1 MVCIKLIICK
11 QTSVC
16 FTKEN
21 YQMDKKLKV
30 LLLLGGTS
38 PEREVSKSTGKSVY
52 EALINLGYD
61 VVVLDPAYGI
71 NQPLEVEEY
80 FAEKDY
86 ADTSNENY
94 LDAVNL
100 MSADQLNVAFLALH
114 GKYGEDGTIQS
125 LLELKGIKY
134 TGSKVLSSAI
144 AMDKIMSKILFEEY
158 FVPTPEYFHFAKGE
172 STTEEVNNLIEQ
184 KFGYP
189 AVIKPNDQ
197 GSTVG
202 LTICKS
208 SEQLT
213 EAIRNA
219 FEYSNR
225 ILVEEYIPG
234 REVTVAV
241 IDDTALPVLEIK
253 PKHGIYDYECKY
265 TSGMSEYIVPAE
277 IPEEISKELQEIAV
291 KACKSLR
298 CEVYAR
304 VDFRL
309 SPDNKI
315 YTLEVNTLPGMTSL
329 SLVPKMAKAI
339 GISFEQLVEKII
351 TLSLK

>member
-1 MVCIKLIICK
+1 MK
-11 QTSVC
+11 
-16 FTKEN
+16 
-21 YQMDKKLKV
+21 KKLKV

-38 PEREVSKSTGKSVY
+38 PEREVSKSTGKSIY
-52 EALINLGYD
+52 QALQNLNCD
-61 VVVLDPAYGI
+61 VIVIDPAYGI
-71 NQPLEVEEY
+71 NQPIDVEDY
-80 FAEKDY
+80 FNEKDY
-86 ADTSNENY
+86 TEISKENY
-94 LDAVNL
+94 LDAINL
-100 MSADQLNVAFLALH
+100 ISSDQINIAFLALH

-134 TGSKVLSSAI
+134 TGSKVLSSAL

-158 FVPTPEYFHFAKGE
+158 NVPTPRWIHFKKGE
-172 STTEEVNNLIEQ
+172 STTDDINNLIKK

-189 AVIKPNDQ
+189 AVVKPNDQ

-208 SEQLT
+208 SDQLAD
-213 EAIRNA
+213 AIHNA
-219 FEYSNR
+219 FEYSDR

-234 REVTVAV
+234 RELTVAV
-241 IDDTALPVLEIK
+241 IDDAALPVLEIR

-277 IPEEISKELQEIAV
+277 IPDDIAKELQKIAV
-291 KACKSLR
+291 LSCKSLR

-315 YTLEVNTLPGMTSL
+315 YALEVNTLPGMTSL
-329 SLVPKMAKAI
+329 SLVPKMAKAVNI
-339 GISFEQLVEKII
+339 AFEELVDRII
-351 TLSLK
+351 KLSLK

>member
-1 MVCIKLIICK
+1 
-11 QTSVC
+11 
-16 FTKEN
+16 
-21 YQMDKKLKV
+21 MDKKLKV

-52 EALINLGYD
+52 QALLNLGHE
-61 VVVLDPAYGI
+61 VIVLDPAYGI
-71 NQPLEVEEY
+71 NQPFEVDDY
-80 FAEKDY
+80 FSEIDFSEI
-86 ADTSNENY
+86 SNENY

-100 MSADQLNVAFLALH
+100 ISAEQINVAFLALH

-144 AMDKIMSKILFEEY
+144 AMDKIMSKILFEDY
-158 FVPTPEYFHFAKGE
+158 NVPTPKYFHFKKGE
-172 STTEEVNNLIEQ
+172 RTTEEVNNLIEER
-184 KFGYP
+184 FGYP
-189 AVIKPNDQ
+189 AVVKPNDQ

-213 EAIRNA
+213 EAIHYA
-219 FEYSNR
+219 FEYSDR

-234 REVTVAV
+234 RELTVAV
-241 IDDTALPVLEIK
+241 IDNEALPVLEIR

-277 IPEEISKELQEIAV
+277 IHSHLLIELQEIAV
-291 KACKSLR
+291 QACKSLR

-309 SPDNKI
+309 SPDDKV

-329 SLVPKMAKAI
+329 SLVPKMAKAV
-339 GISFEQLVEKII
+339 GITFEQLVNKII

>member
-1 MVCIKLIICK
+1 M
-11 QTSVC
+11 
-16 FTKEN
+16 N
-21 YQMDKKLKV
+21 KKLKV

-52 EALINLGYD
+52 QALLNLGHE
-61 VVVLDPAYGI
+61 VVTLDPAYGI
-71 NQPLEVEEY
+71 NQPLEIEDYFDEED
-80 FAEKDY
+80 FTEIL
-86 ADTSNENY
+86 NENY

-100 MSADQLNVAFLALH
+100 ISPTEINVAFLALH

-158 FVPTPEYFHFAKGE
+158 HVLTPKWFHFKKGE
-172 STTEEVNNLIEQ
+172 RTTEEVNNLIKE

-189 AVIKPNDQ
+189 AVVKPNDQ

-208 SEQLT
+208 SEQLV
-213 EAIRNA
+213 EAIHNA
-219 FEYSNR
+219 FEYSDR

-234 REVTVAV
+234 RELTVAV
-241 IDDTALPVLEIK
+241 IDDEALPVLEIR

-265 TSGMSEYIVPAE
+265 TSGMSEYIVPADV
-277 IPEEISKELQEIAV
+277 PEEVAKQLKEIAV
-291 KACKSLR
+291 QSCKSLR

-309 SPDNKI
+309 SPDSKI
-315 YTLEVNTLPGMTSL
+315 YALEVNTLPGMTSL
-329 SLVPKMAKAI
+329 SLVPKMAKAV
-339 GISFEQLVEKII
+339 GISFEQLVDKII
-351 TLSLK
+351 ILSLK

>member
-1 MVCIKLIICK
+1 
-11 QTSVC
+11 
-16 FTKEN
+16 
-21 YQMDKKLKV
+21 MDKKLKV

-52 EALINLGYD
+52 NALINLGHE
-61 VVVLDPAYGI
+61 VVILDPAYGI

-80 FAEKDY
+80 FSEEDF
-86 ADTSNENY
+86 TEISNENY
-94 LDAVNL
+94 LDAINL
-100 MSADQLNVAFLALH
+100 IFPAEISIAFLALH

-125 LLELKGIKY
+125 LLELKGIKF

-144 AMDKIMSKILFEEY
+144 AMDKIMSKILFEDY
-158 FVPTPEYFHFAKGE
+158 HVPTPKYFHFKKGE
-172 STTEEVNNLIEQ
+172 RTTEEVNDLIKQ
-184 KFGYP
+184 KFKFP
-189 AVIKPNDQ
+189 AVVKPNDQ

-202 LTICKS
+202 LTICKAS
-208 SEQLT
+208 DQLT

-219 FEYSNR
+219 FEYSDR

-234 REVTVAV
+234 RELTVAV
-241 IDDTALPVLEIK
+241 IDDTALPVLEIR
-253 PKHGIYDYECKY
+253 PKHETYDYECKY

-277 IPEEISKELQEIAV
+277 IPSEVSNELQDIAV
-291 KACKSLR
+291 RACKSLR

-309 SPDNKI
+309 SPENKV

-329 SLVPKMAKAI
+329 SLVPKMAKSV

>member
-1 MVCIKLIICK
+1 
-11 QTSVC
+11 
-16 FTKEN
+16 
-21 YQMDKKLKV
+21 MDKKLKV

-52 EALINLGYD
+52 QALLNLGYE
-61 VVVLDPAYGI
+61 VVILDPAYGI
-71 NQPLEVEEY
+71 NQPFEVEDY
-80 FAEKDY
+80 FREEDY
-86 ADTSNENY
+86 SEILNENY

-100 MSADQLNVAFLALH
+100 ISSDQISVAFLALH

-144 AMDKIMSKILFEEY
+144 AMDKIMSKILFEDNK
-158 FVPTPEYFHFAKGE
+158 VPSPKWFHFKIGE
-172 STTEEVNNLIEQ
+172 HTTEEVNRKIVNI
-184 KFGYP
+184 FGYP
-189 AVIKPNDQ
+189 AVVKPNDQ

-202 LTICKS
+202 LTICKTS
-208 SEQLT
+208 DQLAD
-213 EAIRNA
+213 AIHSA
-219 FEYSNR
+219 FEYSDR

-241 IDDTALPVLEIK
+241 IDDEALPVLEIR

-265 TSGMSEYIVPAE
+265 TSGMSEYIVPADVTDE
-277 IPEEISKELQEIAV
+277 VAKSLQEIAV
-291 KACKSLR
+291 LACKSLR

-309 SPDNKI
+309 SPDNKV
-315 YTLEVNTLPGMTSL
+315 YALEVNTLPGMTST
-329 SLVPKMAKAI
+329 SLVPKMAKAV
-339 GISFEQLVEKII
+339 GISFEELVEKII
-351 TLSLK
+351 SLSLK

>member
-1 MVCIKLIICK
+1 M
-11 QTSVC
+11 
-16 FTKEN
+16 N
-21 YQMDKKLKV
+21 KKLKI

-52 EALINLGYD
+52 QALQNLDYD
-61 VVVLDPAYGI
+61 IIVMDPAYGI
-71 NQPLEVEEY
+71 NQPFEVEDY
-80 FAEKDY
+80 FNENDY
-86 ADTSNENY
+86 AEISNENY
-94 LDAVNL
+94 LDAINL
-100 MSADQLNVAFLALH
+100 ISSEQINVAFLALH
-114 GKYGEDGTIQS
+114 GKFGEDGTIQS

-134 TGSKVLSSAI
+134 TGSKVLSSAL

-158 FVPTPEYFHFAKGE
+158 NVPTPKSFHFRKGDH
-172 STTEEVNNLIEQ
+172 TTAEVNRLIEQ
-184 KFGYP
+184 QFGYP
-189 AVIKPNDQ
+189 AVVKPNDQ

-208 SEQLT
+208 TEQL
-213 EAIRNA
+213 EQAVHDA
-219 FEYSNR
+219 FEFSDR

-234 REVTVAV
+234 RELTVAV
-241 IDDTALPVLEIK
+241 IDNTALPVLEIK

-277 IPEEISKELQEIAV
+277 IPDEVSILMKEIAV
-291 KACKSLR
+291 QACNSLR

-315 YTLEVNTLPGMTSL
+315 YALEVNTLPGMTSL
-329 SLVPKMAKAI
+329 SLVPKMAKAN
-339 GISFEQLVEKII
+339 GISFEELIEKII
-351 TLSLK
+351 NLSLK

>member
-1 MVCIKLIICK
+1 
-11 QTSVC
+11 
-16 FTKEN
+16 
-21 YQMDKKLKV
+21 MDKKLKV

-38 PEREVSKSTGKSVY
+38 PEREVSKSTGKSIY
-52 EALINLGYD
+52 TALINLGYE
-61 VVVLDPAYGI
+61 VVVIDPAYGI

-80 FAEKDY
+80 FDEKDY
-86 ADTSNENY
+86 AELSNENY

-100 MSADQLNVAFLALH
+100 VASTEFNVAFLALH

-144 AMDKIMSKILFEEY
+144 AMDKVMSKILFEEY
-158 FVPTPEYFHFAKGE
+158 HVPTPKWFYFKIGDR
-172 STTEEVNNLIEQ
+172 TTEEINIKIEEH
-184 KFGYP
+184 FGYP
-189 AVIKPNDQ
+189 AVVKPNDQ

-208 SEQLT
+208 LEQLD
-213 EAIRNA
+213 EAIHNA
-219 FEYSNR
+219 FEYSDR
-225 ILVEEYIPG
+225 VLVEEYIPG
-234 REVTVAV
+234 RELTVAV
-241 IDDTALPVLEIK
+241 LDDVALPVLEIR

-265 TSGMSEYIVPAE
+265 TSGMSEYIVPAD
-277 IPEEISKELQEIAV
+277 IRTDISKSLQQIAV
-291 KACKSLR
+291 QACKSLR

-315 YTLEVNTLPGMTSL
+315 YVLEVNTLPGMTSL
-329 SLVPKMAKAI
+329 SLVPKMAKAV

-351 TLSLK
+351 NLSLK

>member
-1 MVCIKLIICK
+1 
-11 QTSVC
+11 
-16 FTKEN
+16 
-21 YQMDKKLKV
+21 MDKKLKV

-52 EALINLGYD
+52 QALINLGHE
-61 VVVLDPAYGI
+61 VIILDPAYGI

-80 FAEKDY
+80 FDEKDF
-86 ADTSNENY
+86 TEISNENY

-100 MSADQLNVAFLALH
+100 ISPSEINVAFLALH

-144 AMDKIMSKILFEEY
+144 AMDKIMSKILFEDNN
-158 FVPTPEYFHFAKGE
+158 VPTPKWFHFKKGE
-172 STTEEVNNLIEQ
+172 HTTEEVNYLIEER
-184 KFGYP
+184 FGYP
-189 AVIKPNDQ
+189 AVVKPNDQ

-202 LTICKS
+202 LTICKTS
-208 SEQLT
+208 DQLA
-213 EAIRNA
+213 EAIHNA
-219 FEYSNR
+219 FEYSDR
-225 ILVEEYIPG
+225 ILVEEYISG

-241 IDDTALPVLEIK
+241 IDDVALPVLEIK

-277 IPEEISKELQEIAV
+277 IHSHISIELQEIAV
-291 KACKSLR
+291 QACKSLR

-309 SPDNKI
+309 RPDNKV

-339 GISFEQLVEKII
+339 GISFEKLVEKII

>member
-1 MVCIKLIICK
+1 
-11 QTSVC
+11 
-16 FTKEN
+16 
-21 YQMDKKLKV
+21 MDKKLKV
-30 LLLLGGTS
+30 LLLVGGTS

-52 EALINLGYD
+52 QAMQNLGYD
-61 VVVLDPAYGI
+61 VVIIDPAYGI
-71 NQPLEVEEY
+71 NQPFEVEDY
-80 FAEKDY
+80 FSEKDF
-86 ADTSNENY
+86 TEVSNENY
-94 LDAVNL
+94 LDAINL
-100 MSADQLNVAFLALH
+100 ISPGEIDVAFLALH

-125 LLELKGIKY
+125 LLELKGIKF
-134 TGSKVLSSAI
+134 TGSKVLSSAL

-158 FVPTPEYFHFAKGE
+158 NVPTPKWFHFKIDE
-172 STTEEVNNLIEQ
+172 FTTTEVNELINK

-208 SEQLT
+208 SDQLD
-213 EAIRNA
+213 EAIHNA
-219 FEYSNR
+219 FEFSDR

-234 REVTVAV
+234 RELTVAV
-241 IDDTALPVLEIK
+241 LDHSALPVLEIK

-265 TSGMSEYIVPAE
+265 TAGMSEYIVPAE
-277 IPEEISKELQEIAV
+277 IPDAVAESLQKIAV
-291 KACKSLR
+291 QAYDSLR
-298 CEVYAR
+298 CEVYSR

-309 SPDNKI
+309 SNQNEP
-315 YTLEVNTLPGMTSL
+315 YALEVNTLPGMTSL
-329 SLVPKMAKAI
+329 SLVPKMAKAV

>member
-1 MVCIKLIICK
+1 M
-11 QTSVC
+11 
-16 FTKEN
+16 E
-21 YQMDKKLKV
+21 KKLKV
-30 LLLLGGTS
+30 LLLVGGTS
-38 PEREVSKSTGKSVY
+38 PERDVSKSTGKSVY
-52 EALINLGYD
+52 QALINLGYE
-61 VVVLDPAYGI
+61 VVILDPAYGI

-80 FAEKDY
+80 FDENDF
-86 ADTSNENY
+86 TEISNENY

-100 MSADQLNVAFLALH
+100 IFSDEINVAFLALH

-158 FVPTPEYFHFAKGE
+158 HVPTPKWFSFRIGEYT
-172 STTEEVNNLIEQ
+172 SEEINLMIEQ
-184 KFGYP
+184 QFGYP

-208 SEQLT
+208 SEQLN
-213 EAIRNA
+213 EATRYA
-219 FEYSNR
+219 FEYSDR
-225 ILVEEYIPG
+225 IIAEEYIPG
-234 REVTVAV
+234 REITVAV
-241 IDDTALPVLEIK
+241 IDNVSLPVLEIR

-277 IPEEISKELQEIAV
+277 IPTDISTSLQEIAV
-291 KACKSLR
+291 QACKSLR

-309 SPDNKI
+309 SPENKI
-315 YTLEVNTLPGMTSL
+315 YVLEVNTLPGMTSL
-329 SLVPKMAKAI
+329 SLVPKMAKAV
-339 GISFEQLVEKII
+339 GLSFEQLVEKII
-351 TLSLK
+351 NLSLK

>member
-1 MVCIKLIICK
+1 
-11 QTSVC
+11 
-16 FTKEN
+16 
-21 YQMDKKLKV
+21 MDKKLKV

-52 EALINLGYD
+52 TALINLGYD
-61 VVVLDPAYGI
+61 VIVIDPAYGI
-71 NQPLEVEEY
+71 NQPLQVEEY
-80 FAEKDY
+80 FDEKDY
-86 ADTSNENY
+86 TELSNENY

-100 MSADQLNVAFLALH
+100 IATTEFSVAFLALH

-158 FVPTPEYFHFAKGE
+158 HVPTPKWFHFKIGE
-172 STTEEVNNLIEQ
+172 YTSEEINRMIEQ
-184 KFGYP
+184 QFGYP

-208 SEQLT
+208 SEQLN
-213 EAIRNA
+213 EATHNA
-219 FEYSNR
+219 FEYSDR
-225 ILVEEYIPG
+225 IIVEEYIPG
-234 REVTVAV
+234 RELTVAV
-241 IDDTALPVLEIK
+241 LEDAAMPVLEIR

-265 TSGMSEYIVPAE
+265 TSGMSEYIVPADV
-277 IPEEISKELQEIAV
+277 PPDVSKSLQEIAIL
-291 KACKSLR
+291 ACKSLR

-309 SPDNKI
+309 NPDNQA
-315 YTLEVNTLPGMTSL
+315 YALEVNTLPGMTSL
-329 SLVPKMAKAI
+329 SLVPKMASAV

-351 TLSLK
+351 NLSLR